1 MERKAD
7 PGVQVPQG
15 KKNNK
20 PPALPF
26 SGIAVKGCPPMYP
39 EIDRTLLEI
48 RALQADDMPAAEGFT
63 CGDADLDDFLRSD
76 ALRLQTQRAARTFVA
91 VYEAELV
98 GYVALLVDAIELKP
112 NERKKLDLHFR
123 DHPMVPALKI
133 ARLAVAVSFQGR
145 GLGETF
151 VHFAAARVL
160 DIEAHAGCRLLTVD
174 AYPAAVGFYER
185 LGFVRN
191 RADVYERR
199 ERPSMRFDVFG
210 RRAPP

>member
-1 MERKAD
+1 MH
-7 PGVQVPQG
+7 
-15 KKNNK
+15 
-20 PPALPF
+20 
-26 SGIAVKGCPPMYP
+26 S
-39 EIDRTLLEI
+39 EIDRALLEI
-48 RALQADDMPAAEGFT
+48 RALQADDMAAAAGFT
-63 CGDADLDDFLRSD
+63 CGDVDLDDFLRSD

-91 VYEAELV
+91 VYEAELA
-98 GYVALLVDAIELKP
+98 GYVALLVDAVELKP

-133 ARLAVAVSFQGR
+133 ARLGVAVAFQGR
-145 GLGETF
+145 GLGETL
-151 VHFAAARVL
+151 VHFAVARVL

-191 RADVYERR
+191 QARAYEGL

-210 RRAPP
+210 RRALP